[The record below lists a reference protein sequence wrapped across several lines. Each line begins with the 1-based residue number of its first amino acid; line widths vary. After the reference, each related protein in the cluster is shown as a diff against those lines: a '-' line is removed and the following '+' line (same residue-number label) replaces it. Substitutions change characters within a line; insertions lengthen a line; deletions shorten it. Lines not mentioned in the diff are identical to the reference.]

1 MRLNKTRTVMSHKK
15 RVDESEGPSDQEFNW
30 STFEQEAISRLKN
43 GDQFGGKEGI
53 LAPMIKR
60 ILEASLA
67 GELRAHLNEE
77 RSLGI
82 SNRKNGLQS
91 KGLKTEYGKIDL
103 ETHRDRS
110 GSFEPQL
117 VKKRQTT
124 LGDGLDNK
132 IISMYGRGMSY
143 DDIRSHLEE
152 LYGLE
157 LSKGAL
163 SQITDKVLPVLD
175 EWRERPLNE
184 VYPIIWMDA
193 LVFKVRHNGRIEK
206 RAVFCVLGIDEDGM
220 KDLLG
225 LYVAENE
232 GSRFWLGILTD
243 LQNRGVKDILI
254 ACVDNLSGFGDAI
267 ESIFPNTEVQLCIVH
282 QIRNSLKYVTS
293 EDSKPFLKDL
303 KKVYQAKTKDSAEYN
318 LEELDK
324 KWGGKYPIVLRSWQN
339 NWERLSQYFKY
350 GNQIRRIVYTTN
362 TVEGFNRQLRK
373 VTKSKSVFPNDR
385 ALLKMVFLA
394 SEHIMKKWTSP
405 IQKWSLVVQQ
415 LAIHFEGRLNLKL
428 NIEGYKDENAHA

>member
-1 MRLNKTRTVMSHKK
+1 MRQKVIDTAMSHKNRK
-15 RVDESEGPSDQEFNW
+15 QKVEPELEEFTW
-30 STFEQEAISRLKN
+30 SAFEQDAIERLKR
-43 GDQFGGKEGI
+43 GEELGGKDGI

-67 GELRAHLNEE
+67 GEMSAHLEKEREE
-77 RSLGI
+77 GNA
-82 SNRKNGLQS
+82 NRLNGKQS
-91 KGLKTEYGKIDL
+91 KGLKTQYGKVEL

-110 GSFEPQL
+110 GSFDPKI
-117 VKKRQTT
+117 VKKRQTS
-124 LGDGLDNK
+124 LGEGLDNK

-143 DDIRSHLEE
+143 EDIRSHLEE

-157 LSKGAL
+157 MSKGAL

-206 RAVFCVLGIDEDGM
+206 RAVFCVLGIDEEGM

-225 LYVAENE
+225 LYIAENE
-232 GSRFWLGILTD
+232 GARFWLGILTD

-267 ESIFPNTEVQLCIVH
+267 ESIYPNTEVQLCIVH

-293 EDSKPFLKDL
+293 EDNKPFLKDL
-303 KKVYQAKTKDSAEYN
+303 KKVYQAKTKESAEYN
-318 LEELDK
+318 LEELNK
-324 KWGGKYPIVLRSWQN
+324 KWGKKYPIVLRSWQN
-339 NWERLSQYFKY
+339 NWDRLSQYFKY

-362 TVEGFNRQLRK
+362 TVEGFNRQIRK
-373 VTKSKSVFPNDR
+373 VTKSKSVFPNDT

-405 IQKWSLVVQQ
+405 LQKWSLVIQQ
-415 LAIHFEGRLNLKL
+415 LAIHFEGRLNLRL
-428 NIEGYKDENAHA
+428 NITGKGNEDARS

>member
-1 MRLNKTRTVMSHKK
+1 MKENTVKSKQSRLE
-15 RVDESEGPSDQEFNW
+15 ESYLSKGGEFNW
-30 STFEQEAISRLKN
+30 STFEQEAIVRLKR
-43 GDQFGGKEGI
+43 GEQLGGKEGI

-60 ILEASLA
+60 ILEASLE
-67 GELRAHLNEE
+67 GELTAHLDQE
-77 RSLGI
+77 REAGLR
-82 SNRKNGLQS
+82 NRKNGLQS
-91 KGLKTEYGKIDL
+91 KSLKTEYGKINL

-175 EWRERPLNE
+175 EWRQRPLNA

-206 RAVFCVLGIDEDGM
+206 RAIFCVLGIDEDGM
-220 KDLLG
+220 KDILG
-225 LYVAENE
+225 LYIAENE
-232 GSRFWLGILTD
+232 GSKFWLGILTD

-254 ACVDNLSGFGDAI
+254 ACIDNLSGFGDAI

-303 KKVYQAKTKDSAEYN
+303 KKVYQAKSKDSAEYN
-318 LEELDK
+318 LQELNK
-324 KWGGKYPIVLRSWQN
+324 KWGEKYPIVLRSWQN
-339 NWERLSQYFKY
+339 NWENIHHQYS
-350 GNQIRRIVYTTN
+350 RRIQSTT
-362 TVEGFNRQLRK
+362 
-373 VTKSKSVFPNDR
+373 
-385 ALLKMVFLA
+385 
-394 SEHIMKKWTSP
+394 
-405 IQKWSLVVQQ
+405 
-415 LAIHFEGRLNLKL
+415 
-428 NIEGYKDENAHA
+428 